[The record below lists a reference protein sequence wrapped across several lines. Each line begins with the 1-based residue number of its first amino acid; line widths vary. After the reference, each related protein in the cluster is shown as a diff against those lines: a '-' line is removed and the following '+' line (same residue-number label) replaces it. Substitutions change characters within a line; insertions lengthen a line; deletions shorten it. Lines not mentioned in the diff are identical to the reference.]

1 VSPRRRRALGVVVGG
16 AAALAGAGLA
26 WRHWALHD
34 TKGDTADAL
43 WSMQFDKPEGGKL
56 VMADFRSKPLL
67 INFWATWCVP
77 CVRELPALQRF
88 QRDQAGRGWQVIAL
102 AVDQPVPVIEFV
114 NRFKLELTVALA
126 GIDGLEWQR
135 AMGNDKGGLPFS
147 VALDAAGVARQ
158 RKLGETTLDDLNR
171 WAAEITPAR

>member
-1 VSPRRRRALGVVVGG
+1 VRPGRRRTLGMAVG
-16 AAALAGAGLA
+16 AAAAVAGVAVA
-26 WRHWALHD
+26 WRHWR
-34 TKGDTADAL
+34 ADNADAGEAL

-56 VMADFRSKPLL
+56 VMANFRGKPLL

-88 QRDQAGRGWQVIAL
+88 QREQAERGWRVIAL

-126 GIDGLEWQR
+126 GVDGLEWQR

-147 VALDAAGVARQ
+147 LVLDGAGRARH
-158 RKLGETTLDDLNR
+158 RKLGETTLEDLTR
-171 WAAEITPAR
+171 WAGEITPAS